1 MIGTTQI
8 SPNLVSLVKGI
19 LRDPAYFDQ
28 SAPTPPKI
36 TEASAVNFK
45 GRVDVGAGRGPWQG
59 VWIVSFI
66 CVDVPMSR
74 DTPDELESYLQS
86 NYAASFAGGKLGSFD
101 SKVYVTG
108 DYASTWILA
117 VDWMIGA

>member
-8 SPNLVSLVKGI
+8 SPNLVNLVKGV
-19 LRDPAYFDQ
+19 LKDPAYFDQ

-36 TEASAVNFK
+36 TEASAVSFK
-45 GRVDVGAGRGPWQG
+45 GRIDTGAGRGPLQG

-66 CVDVPMSR
+66 CVDVP
-74 DTPDELESYLQS
+74 TTDEPSNLESYLRS
-86 NYAASFAGGKLGSFD
+86 GYIASFAGGKLS
-101 SKVYVTG
+101 SLNSEVHVAG

-117 VDWMIGA
+117 VDWMIGV